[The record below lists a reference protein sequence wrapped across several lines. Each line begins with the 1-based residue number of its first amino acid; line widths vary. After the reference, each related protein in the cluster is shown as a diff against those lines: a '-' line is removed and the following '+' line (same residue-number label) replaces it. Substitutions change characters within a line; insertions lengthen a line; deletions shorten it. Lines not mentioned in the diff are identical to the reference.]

1 MDNLDGQHARDWVG
15 VIDHFQIRAE
25 QVSWRPRLFQGQV
38 TADPNAPYLLH
49 DLSFTIQAGDRVGLV
64 GASGAGKTLLLRL
77 LNRLIEPTEGTLY
90 YNNQAYA
97 QISPIGLRQEIVL
110 VPQEPKLLGMTVR
123 EALEYPLT
131 LRQLPSHTIK
141 QRVSEALDQ
150 LNIPA
155 EWLERTELQL
165 SVGQRQWV
173 AIARALVTHPK
184 VLLLDEPTSAL
195 DVGRSQRLI
204 QALQGLTQ
212 THHTAVVMANHQL
225 EIVKEFCD
233 RLMQLQQGK
242 MVQNAAASTVEWA
255 DLRQGLIDAETQQA
269 DEWGE

>member
-1 MDNLDGQHARDWVG
+1 
-15 VIDHFQIRAE
+15 VIDNFQIRVE

-38 TADPNAPYLLH
+38 APDPNAPYLLH
-49 DLSFTIQAGDRVGLV
+49 DLSFTIQAGDRLGLV

-90 YNNQAYA
+90 RNNQAYA
-97 QISPIGLRQEIVL
+97 QISPLVLRQEIVL

-131 LRQLPSHTIK
+131 LRQLPTQTIK
-141 QRVSEALDQ
+141 HRVSEALEQ
-150 LNIPA
+150 LNLPG
-155 EWLERTELQL
+155 EWLERTEPQL

-173 AIARALVTHPK
+173 AIARALVTQPK

-195 DVGRSQRLI
+195 DVGRSQRLVD
-204 QALQGLTQ
+204 ALNVLTQ
-212 THHTAVVMANHQL
+212 NHHTAVVMANHQL
-225 EIVKEFCD
+225 ELVKEFCD
-233 RLMQLQQGK
+233 RLIQLQQGK
-242 MVQNAAASTVEWA
+242 LVQNVAASAVQWA
-255 DLRQGLIDAETQQA
+255 DLRQGLIDAETQQE

>member
-1 MDNLDGQHARDWVG
+1 VSDR
-15 VIDHFQIRAE
+15 FQIRVE

-38 TADPNAPYLLH
+38 APDPNAPYLLH
-49 DLSFTIQAGDRVGLV
+49 DLSFTIQAGDRLGLV

-90 YNNQAYA
+90 FNNQAYA
-97 QISPIGLRQEIVL
+97 QISPLILRQEIVL

-131 LRQLPSHTIK
+131 LRQLPAQTMRHRI
-141 QRVSEALDQ
+141 SEALEL
-150 LNIPA
+150 LNLPG
-155 EWLERTELQL
+155 EWLERTEPQL

-173 AIARALVTHPK
+173 AIARALVTQPK

-195 DVGRSQRLI
+195 DVGRSHRLVEV
-204 QALQGLTQ
+204 LHTLSQ

-225 EIVKEFCD
+225 ELVKEFCD
-233 RLMQLQQGK
+233 RMIQLQQGK
-242 MVQNAAASTVEWA
+242 LVQNVAASAVHWT
-255 DLRQGLIDAETQQA
+255 DLRQGLIDAETQQE